1 MTFNKNDID
10 TIEKAREY
18 LNYHGGKLTDQEKE
32 IFDSSLLTPNGTLDV
47 SLLQDTA
54 ELLNDCKKAETNLKI
69 EQSADVL
76 SNDGNK
82 LLVSLM
88 AERRNNSIAYQL
100 VNEKDEN
107 EEGRVDKMKKYNEQI
122 LQEQTELEKKIS
134 TIVQKLKDDLAP
146 GGTGRKFL
154 DCMLE
159 IGKINSDLQYRA
171 DIPETVDRYASVIQT
186 GYNGNSKPFTHPL
199 YLESDLPDK
208 DKLYSY
214 IGSSTCTHLTADQ
227 KKEFKDAFNRFVE
240 RKDITFSNGGLQN
253 RMVEEVKKEIF
264 RISDVFCIMHAL
276 FPKDSDY
283 KDSPFLKIG
292 QKSCLQFSD
301 TEKIYNK
308 DDAINFSAY
317 CEVLD
322 EKGVDLEK
330 ICKISV
336 YEDKLVKSAGSK
348 HVAIMLH
355 SNNYQKHVRD
365 LIKNSRDAHGNP
377 IFDEKEIDKFQKE

>member
-69 EQSADVL
+69 EQSVDVL

-82 LLVSLM
+82 LLISLM

-171 DIPETVDRYASVIQT
+171 DIPETVDRYASVIQM

-208 DKLYSY
+208 DKLFAY
-214 IGSSTCTHLTADQ
+214 IGSSTCTHLTANQ

-253 RMVEEVKKEIF
+253 RMGHFV
-264 RISDVFCIMHAL
+264 SDDASI
-276 FPKDSDY
+276 DT
-283 KDSPFLKIG
+283 PFKVYWRGADASIIT
-292 QKSCLQFSD
+292 KSYVTDGGKL
-301 TEKIYNK
+301 IYNK

-355 SNNYQKHVRD
+355 LNNYQKHVRD

-377 IFDEKEIDKFQKE
+377 IFDKKEIDKFQKE

>member
-1 MTFNKNDID
+1 
-10 TIEKAREY
+10 
-18 LNYHGGKLTDQEKE
+18 
-32 IFDSSLLTPNGTLDV
+32 
-47 SLLQDTA
+47 
-54 ELLNDCKKAETNLKI
+54 
-69 EQSADVL
+69 
-76 SNDGNK
+76 
-82 LLVSLM
+82 
-88 AERRNNSIAYQL
+88 
-100 VNEKDEN
+100 
-107 EEGRVDKMKKYNEQI
+107 KKYNEQI

-171 DIPETVDRYASVIQT
+171 DIPETVDRYASVIQM

-253 RMVEEVKKEIF
+253 RMGHFV
-264 RISDVFCIMHAL
+264 SDDAV
-276 FPKDSDY
+276 SE
-283 KDSPFLKIG
+283 
-292 QKSCLQFSD
+292 KSCLQFND
-301 TEKIYNK
+301 TDKSIDTPFKVYWRGADASIITKSYVTDGGKLIYNK

-355 SNNYQKHVRD
+355 LNNYQKHVRD

-377 IFDEKEIDKFQKE
+377 IFDKKEIDKFQKE